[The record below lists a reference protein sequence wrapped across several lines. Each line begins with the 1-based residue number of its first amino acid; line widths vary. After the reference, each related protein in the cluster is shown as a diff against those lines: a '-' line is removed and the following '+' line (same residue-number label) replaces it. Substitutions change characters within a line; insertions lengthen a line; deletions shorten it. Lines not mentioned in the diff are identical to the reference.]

1 MEKKLEFYLE
11 DTKETVS
18 FYVLEETRINN
29 INYLLVTESDEDDAE
44 AYILKDLADAED
56 AQALYEIVE
65 DDEELNLVGKIFAEL
80 LDEDVELQ

>member
-1 MEKKLEFYLE
+1 
-11 DTKETVS
+11 
-18 FYVLEETRINN
+18 LEETRINN